1 MTARESLHEG
11 ADKKNPGNEG
21 YGSLQGR
28 ASAAYSPYTT
38 RLGLTLT
45 IDSLQLCKLPSR
57 PGVAHVYPC
66 MYTRLIPGKCDGYWF
81 CQSSQYT
88 AISVSVFH
96 KHVVVRF

>member
-38 RLGLTLT
+38 RLGSTLT
-45 IDSLQLCKLPSR
+45 TVQASQVPLRGSCVPL
-57 PGVAHVYPC
+57 HVP
-66 MYTRLIPGKCDGYWF
+66 
-81 CQSSQYT
+81 
-88 AISVSVFH
+88 
-96 KHVVVRF
+96 